1 MFSILI
7 VDDEWTIR
15 EGLKRTVPWKEWGIK
30 VIGTATNGNE
40 ALEMLTQFQV
50 DILLTDIRMPGISG
64 LELIERCRSQFPD
77 LILVLLTGHDEF
89 EYAQKAV
96 KLGADDFLLKPTNMD
111 ELEATMR
118 SITND
123 LYLKQAEKNN
133 ILALLIKDAVQHN
146 TLQNIEKIQS
156 FGNIRPQYGFIIV
169 RSQADKIDHATLESV
184 QLIDDKASQQVYFC
198 HSLKNGEHWEET
210 IQKLKHHYSRK
221 ECHAAFHISLLADDL
236 NQLITIYKQAN
247 SASQL
252 YKTSENITIFQYH
265 DDQYTLDFEKV
276 ILYIE
281 QHYQEAISQTELAAK
296 LNMSNSY
303 FSKLFKQHTGIN
315 FVDYLTLKRME
326 VAKELLL
333 STTLKTYEVAAEVG
347 YEESRYFSQLFKKT
361 TGLTPLQFRE
371 NGSLSKAS
379 RE

>member
-15 EGLKRTVPWKEWGIK
+15 EGLKRTVPWKEWGIEI
-30 VIGTATNGNE
+30 IGTATNGNE
-40 ALEMLTQFQV
+40 ALEMLTQFHV

-89 EYAQKAV
+89 EYAQKAI
-96 KLGADDFLLKPTNMD
+96 KLGADDFLLKPTNVD

-123 LYLKQAEKNN
+123 LYIKQAEKNN
-133 ILALLIKDAVQHN
+133 ILALFIKDAIQHN

-156 FGNIRPQYGFIIV
+156 IGNIRPQYGFIIV
-169 RSQADKIDHATLESV
+169 RSQAEKIAHATLESV
-184 QLIDDKASQQVYFC
+184 QLIDDKVSQQVYFC

-221 ECHAAFHISLLADDL
+221 ECQATFHISLLADDL

-276 ILYIE
+276 IQYIQ

-371 NGSLSKAS
+371 NGSLGKLSK
-379 RE
+379 E

>member
-40 ALEMLTQFQV
+40 ALEMLTRFHV

-77 LILVLLTGHDEF
+77 LMLVLLTGHDEF

-96 KLGADDFLLKPTNMD
+96 KLGADDFLLKPTNVD
-111 ELEATMR
+111 ELKATMR

-133 ILALLIKDAVQHN
+133 ILALLIKDAIQHN
-146 TLQNIEKIQS
+146 TLQNIKKIQS

-169 RSQADKIDHATLESV
+169 RSQAEKMDHATLESV
-184 QLIDDKASQQVYFC
+184 QLIDDKVSQQVYFC

-210 IQKLKHHYSRK
+210 IQKLKNHYIK
-221 ECHAAFHISLLADDL
+221 MECHATFHISLLADDI

-252 YKTSENITIFQYH
+252 YKKSENITIFQYH

-276 ILYIE
+276 IQYIQ

-371 NGSLSKAS
+371 NGSLGKAS
-379 RE
+379 KE

>member
-15 EGLKRTVPWKEWGIK
+15 EGLKRTVPWKEWGIEI
-30 VIGTATNGNE
+30 IGTATNGNE
-40 ALEMLTQFQV
+40 ALEMLTQFHV

-77 LILVLLTGHDEF
+77 LMLVLLTGHDEF
-89 EYAQKAV
+89 EYAQKAI
-96 KLGADDFLLKPTNMD
+96 KLGADDFLLKPTNVD

-123 LYLKQAEKNN
+123 LYIKQAEKNN
-133 ILALLIKDAVQHN
+133 ILALFIKDAIQHN

-156 FGNIRPQYGFIIV
+156 IGNIRPQYGFIIV
-169 RSQADKIDHATLESV
+169 RSQAEKIAHATLESV
-184 QLIDDKASQQVYFC
+184 QLIDDKVSQQVYFC

-221 ECHAAFHISLLADDL
+221 ECQATFHISLLADDL

-276 ILYIE
+276 IQYIQ

-371 NGSLSKAS
+371 NGSLGKLSK
-379 RE
+379 E

>member
-15 EGLKRTVPWKEWGIK
+15 EGLKRTVPWKEWGIE

-40 ALEMLTQFQV
+40 ALEMLTRFHA

-77 LILVLLTGHDEF
+77 LMLVLLTGHDEF
-89 EYAQKAV
+89 EYAQKAI
-96 KLGADDFLLKPTNMD
+96 KLGADDFLLKPTNVD
-111 ELEATMR
+111 ELEATMH
-118 SITND
+118 SITSD
-123 LYLKQAEKNN
+123 LYLRQAEKNN
-133 ILALLIKDAVQHN
+133 LLALFIKDAIQHH
-146 TLQNIEKIQS
+146 TLQNMKKIQS
-156 FGNIRPQYGFIIV
+156 FGNIRPHYGFIIV
-169 RSQADKIDHATLESV
+169 RSQAEKIVHATLESV
-184 QLIDDKASQQVYFC
+184 QLIDDKVSQQVYFC
-198 HSLKNGEHWEET
+198 HSLKNGEHWEDT
-210 IQKLKHHYSRK
+210 IQKLKNHYSRM
-221 ECHAAFHISLLADDL
+221 ECHATFHVSLLSDDL
-236 NQLITIYKQAN
+236 NQLITLYKQAN
-247 SASQL
+247 SASEL
-252 YKTSENITIFQYH
+252 YKASQNITIFQYH

-276 ILYIE
+276 IQYIQ

-326 VAKELLL
+326 AAKELLL
-333 STTLKTYEVAAEVG
+333 STTLKTYEIAAEVG
-347 YEESRYFSQLFKKT
+347 YTESRYFSQLFKKT

-371 NGSLSKAS
+371 NGSLGKDI
-379 RE
+379 EE